1 MTRYFIAALLALCF
15 VLGGYAYWT
24 ETRLERERLRSTS
37 LESAVKQYAGV
48 IEQQAEAKR
57 RSDAALS
64 QRLRAAQAEA
74 QKRKEE
80 HDALKA
86 VLDAARDWSNAPVPA
101 GVADWLRDAPAPGG
115 VRP

>member
-24 ETRLERERLRSTS
+24 EARLDDARKRAEEAEFANRELRTAFN
-37 LESAVKQYAGV
+37 E
-48 IEQQAEAKR
+48 QAEAKK

-64 QRLRAAQAEA
+64 KRLRAAQAEA

-86 VLDAARDWSNAPVPA
+86 VLDAARDWSDAPVPS
-101 GVADWLRDAPAPGG
+101 GVADWLRQPAAPGG